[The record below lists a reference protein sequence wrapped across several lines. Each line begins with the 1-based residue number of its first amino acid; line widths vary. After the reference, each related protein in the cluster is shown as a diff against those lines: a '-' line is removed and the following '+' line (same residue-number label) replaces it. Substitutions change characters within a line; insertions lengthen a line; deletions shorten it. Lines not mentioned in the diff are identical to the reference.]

1 LIGRWQVISNN
12 PTIICDSGHNKD
24 ALQYVVPQLKQI
36 CKNKLHFVL
45 GFSNDKNLDAIL
57 PLFPKEASYYF
68 TKAAIERGLDES
80 KLKEKALEYGISGNS
95 YSSVKEALMAA
106 KENASADDVIYV
118 GGSMFVIAEVL

>member
-1 LIGRWQVISNN
+1 M
-12 PTIICDSGHNKD
+12 
-24 ALQYVVPQLKQI
+24 VPQLKKI

-57 PLFPKEASYYF
+57 PLFPKEACYYF
-68 TKAAIERGLDES
+68 TKAAIERGLDET
-80 KLKEKALEYGISGNS
+80 KLKEKALEYEISGNS
-95 YSSVKEALMAA
+95 YSSVKEALSAA